1 MNNFART
8 SLAVLALS
16 VCFSAADAAQI
27 WRIKGGATSMFFH
40 HSNLEGLGISVGG
53 YAGTINWN
61 AVMED
66 QRSFAISGDSTLMFE
81 TQNGRFVRFVGGSIA
96 TKGGF
101 NMNVRGRQ
109 ISYQNFATN
118 PNGEDPESDLSIYPT
133 TKSGNQFKIDVQK
146 PLVNFDFDN
155 RRLNIAMMD
164 LAISNSMATALRER
178 NATGFPIGVINFDAD
193 VEFVSGDP
201 NERPNDRLPNLQLT
215 QDVGLSAMSGVAQVG
230 RIGTYPNG
238 TAGLAI
244 STTSCGIGTG
254 DIPWFAPMN
263 VNHPVIVQNLY
274 SLRGGRFEQI
284 GEAYLKHGFLS
295 TNSGGCGTC
304 DHPGTGALLGPGC
317 SDTYGTGNNSDR
329 RYLGP
334 RGEVNPLTGVW
345 DCNNSLFSNF
355 QPDCVDRRNTT
366 TVGLDAVAR
375 RIEVPDQDL
384 IGGANVVFEAYYI
397 TPGDINT
404 YNQIAW
410 RRATPVIS
418 GSNWTFSGLTAMT
431 LGPAIMGWGD
441 RQKIAEPRT
450 DGDAIV
456 AVKVINL
463 GGGQYSYDYAVYN
476 HTLDRK
482 VRSFKIPIE
491 TGLNI
496 TNVQFRDIDNLTTN
510 EWTYNYSN
518 KGYITFQT
526 GTPGSPNAN
535 PLAYGSVY
543 NFRFTANIPP
553 VLASNA
559 ELGLF
564 QAGAFSS
571 VNAEIDGPTRPQPIA
586 VSGTINLQDWVGSPQ
601 QVTLELVPTDSSPT
615 ETVTVTPNGS
625 GAYSFNTTL
634 RGEFN
639 VFAKASHWLRK
650 SLGSPLLIS
659 SSAINS
665 VNFSLV
671 NGDVDGDNEVGSSDL
686 SAVSSAFL
694 ASVGDPNYNAN
705 ADLDGDGEVG
715 SNDLSILSNNYLL
728 SGD

>member
-1 MNNFART
+1 
-8 SLAVLALS
+8 
-16 VCFSAADAAQI
+16 
-27 WRIKGGATSMFFH
+27 MFFH
-40 HSNLEGLGISVGG
+40 HSNLEGLGITVGG

-61 AVMED
+61 AIMED
-66 QRSFAISGDSTLMFE
+66 QRSFAISPDSTLMFE
-81 TQNGRFVRFVGGSIA
+81 TQNGRFVRFVGGSIG
-96 TKGGF
+96 TRGGF

-118 PNGEDPESDLSIYPT
+118 PNGDDPESDLSIYPT
-133 TKSGNQFKIDVQK
+133 SRLGNQFRIDVQK
-146 PLVNFDFDN
+146 PLVSFDFDN

-164 LAISNSMATALRER
+164 MAISNSMATALKER

-215 QDVGLSAMSGVAQVG
+215 QDVGLSAMSTVAQVG
-230 RIGTYPNG
+230 RIGTFPNG

-263 VNHPVIVQNLY
+263 PNHPVIAQNLY
-274 SLRGGRFEQI
+274 SLRGGKFEQI
-284 GEAYLKHGFLS
+284 GAAYLKHGFLS
-295 TNSGGCGTC
+295 TNSSGCGTC
-304 DHPGTGALLGPGC
+304 DNPGTGALLGPGC
-317 SDTYGTGNNSDR
+317 ADTYGTGNNSDR
-329 RYLGP
+329 RWLGP
-334 RGEVNPLTGVW
+334 RDEVNPLTGVW

-366 TVGLDAVAR
+366 TVGLNAVAR

-384 IGGANVVFEAYYI
+384 VGGANVVFEAYYI

-404 YNQIAW
+404 FNQIGW
-410 RRATPVIS
+410 RRATPVSS
-418 GSNWTFSGLTAMT
+418 GSNWTFTGLTAMT

-463 GGGQYSYDYAVYN
+463 GNGTFSYDYAVYN
-476 HTLDRK
+476 HTVDRK
-482 VRSFKIPIE
+482 IRSFKIPIE
-491 TGLNI
+491 TGLNL
-496 TNVQFRDIDNLTTN
+496 TNVQFRDPDTN
-510 EWTYNYSN
+510 AANDWSFNYSH
-518 KGYITFQT
+518 KGFITFQT
-526 GTPGSPNAN
+526 GAPGSANAN
-535 PLAYGSVY
+535 PLTYASVF
-543 NFRFTANIPP
+543 NFRFTADIGP

-559 ELGLF
+559 ELGIF
-564 QAGAFSS
+564 EPGAFSTIGT
-571 VNAEIDGPTRPQPIA
+571 EIDGPTRPQPTA
-586 VSGTINLQDWVGSPQ
+586 VSGTINLENWGGNPQ
-601 QVTLELVPTDSSPT
+601 QVMLDLVPTDGGPT
-615 ETVTVTPNGS
+615 ETVAVTPNAS

-650 SLGSPLLIS
+650 SLGSSLLIS
-659 SSAINS
+659 RTGLTG
-665 VNFSLV
+665 VNFSLI
-671 NGDVDGDNEVGSSDL
+671 NGDVDGDNEIGASDL
-686 SAVSSAFL
+686 SAISSAFL
-694 ASVGDPNYNAN
+694 ATVGDSNYSAS

-715 SNDLSILSNNYLL
+715 SSDLSIISANFLL

>member
-1 MNNFART
+1 
-8 SLAVLALS
+8 
-16 VCFSAADAAQI
+16 
-27 WRIKGGATSMFFH
+27 MFFH
-40 HSNLEGLGISVGG
+40 HSNLEGLGITVGG

-61 AVMED
+61 AIMED
-66 QRSFAISGDSTLMFE
+66 QRSFAISPDSTLMFE
-81 TQNGRFVRFVGGSIA
+81 TQNGRFVRFVGGSIG
-96 TKGGF
+96 TRGGF

-118 PNGEDPESDLSIYPT
+118 PNGDDPESDLSIYPT
-133 TKSGNQFKIDVQK
+133 SRLGNQFRIDVQK
-146 PLVNFDFDN
+146 PLVSFDFDN

-164 LAISNSMATALRER
+164 MAISNSMATALKER

-215 QDVGLSAMSGVAQVG
+215 QDVGMSAMSGVAQVG
-230 RIGTYPNG
+230 RIGTFPNG

-263 VNHPVIVQNLY
+263 PNHPVIVQNLY
-274 SLRGGRFEQI
+274 SLRGGKFEQI
-284 GEAYLKHGFLS
+284 GEAFLKHGFFA
-295 TNSGGCGTC
+295 TNSAGCGTC
-304 DHPGTGALLGPGC
+304 DNPGTGSLLGPGC
-317 SDTYGTGNNSDR
+317 ADTYGTGNNSDR
-329 RYLGP
+329 RWLGP
-334 RGEVNPLTGVW
+334 RDEVNPLTGVW

-384 IGGANVVFEAYYI
+384 VGGANVVFEAYYI

-404 YNQIAW
+404 YNQIGW
-410 RRATPVIS
+410 RRATPVSS
-418 GSNWTFSGLTAMT
+418 GSNWTFTGLTPMT

-463 GGGQYSYDYAVYN
+463 GNGTFSYDYAVYN
-476 HTLDRK
+476 HTVDRK
-482 VRSFKIPIE
+482 IRSFKIPIE
-491 TGLNI
+491 TGLNL
-496 TNVQFRDIDNLTTN
+496 TNVQFRDIDTN
-510 EWTYNYSN
+510 AANDWSFNYSN
-518 KGYITFQT
+518 KGFITFQT
-526 GTPGSPNAN
+526 GAPGSANAN
-535 PLAYGSVY
+535 PLTYASVF
-543 NFRFTANIPP
+543 NFRFTADIGP

-559 ELGLF
+559 ELGIF
-564 QAGAFSS
+564 EPGAFTT
-571 VNAEIDGPTRPQPIA
+571 VATEIDGPTRPQPTA
-586 VSGTINLQDWVGSPQ
+586 VSGTINLENWGGNPQ
-601 QVTLELVPTDSSPT
+601 QVMLDLVPTDGGPT
-615 ETVTVTPNGS
+615 ETVAVTPNAS

-650 SLGSPLLIS
+650 SLGSSLLIS
-659 SSAINS
+659 RTGLTG
-665 VNFSLV
+665 VNFSLI
-671 NGDVDGDNEVGSSDL
+671 NGDVDGDNEIGASDL
-686 SAVSSAFL
+686 SAISSAFL
-694 ASVGDPNYNAN
+694 ATVGDSNYSAN

-715 SNDLSILSNNYLL
+715 SSDLSIISANFLL